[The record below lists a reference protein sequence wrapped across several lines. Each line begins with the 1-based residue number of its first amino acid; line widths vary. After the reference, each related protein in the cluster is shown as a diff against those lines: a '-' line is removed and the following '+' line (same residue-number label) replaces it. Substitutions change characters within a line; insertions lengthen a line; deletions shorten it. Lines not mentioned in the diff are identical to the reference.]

1 VSSQKTLT
9 LIILEKRHL
18 ANRPNSISAVSADDL
33 YNISKSIKQD
43 DKFVITCRT
52 LIQVKQMKKRV
63 VLCFPVTNEQVAEL
77 DACSDDIEV
86 VNAGQAGIADE
97 ILNADIFV
105 GHAKV
110 PMPWQEVVRQGRLKW
125 IQSSAAGL
133 DHCLK
138 PEVIES
144 EIIVSSVSGLFANQV
159 AEQTMA
165 LLFGIYRSALTF
177 FRAYEKREFVR
188 RPTMDFHG
196 QTVGIIG
203 FGGNGRRIAEVLAPW
218 GNRILATD
226 KYPWDKP
233 EYVEKLVGADRLNE
247 ILPEIDC
254 MILCVP
260 LNDETQ
266 GMIQRDILTRMKPG
280 SIIINVSRG
289 PVINESDLIDALHS
303 GHLAGAG
310 LDVVEVEPL
319 HPTSPLW
326 TMDNVIISPHVGAQ
340 SKYRVP
346 DTIRFTGQNIQRYLR
361 GEEPL
366 NVVDKNLGYPERKK
380 PCV

>member
-1 VSSQKTLT
+1 
-9 LIILEKRHL
+9 
-18 ANRPNSISAVSADDL
+18 
-33 YNISKSIKQD
+33 
-43 DKFVITCRT
+43 
-52 LIQVKQMKKRV
+52 MKKRV
-63 VLCFPVTNEQVAEL
+63 VLCFPVTDEQVAEL
-77 DACSDDIEV
+77 DSCSDEIEV
-86 VNAGQAGIADE
+86 INAGQSGIAEE
-97 ILNADIFV
+97 IMHADIFV

-110 PMPWQEVVRQGRLKW
+110 PIAWDEVVKQGRLKW

-138 PEVIES
+138 PEVIDS
-144 EIIVSSVSGLFANQV
+144 DIIVSSVSGLFANQV

-165 LLFGIYRSALTF
+165 LLFGVYRSALTF

-188 RPTMDFHG
+188 RPTMDFQG

-226 KYPWDKP
+226 KYPWNKP
-233 EYVEKLVGADRLNE
+233 DYVSRLLAAEQLDE

-260 LNDETQ
+260 LNAETR
-266 GMIQRDILTRMKPG
+266 GMINSAVLTKMKPG
-280 SIIINVSRG
+280 SVVINVARG
-289 PVINESDLIDALHS
+289 PVINESDLIEALES
-303 GHLAGAG
+303 GHIAGAG
-310 LDVVEVEPL
+310 LDVVEIEPL

-326 TMDNVIISPHVGAQ
+326 NMNNVVISPHVGAQ
-340 SKYRVP
+340 SKYRIP
-346 DTIRFTGQNIQRYLR
+346 DTIRFVSQNLRRYLR

-366 NVVDKNLGYPERKK
+366 NVVDKRLGYPERKK

>member
-1 VSSQKTLT
+1 MRDLY
-9 LIILEKRHL
+9 
-18 ANRPNSISAVSADDL
+18 SISNSAQQNDKYVIAL
-33 YNISKSIKQD
+33 THQKSEP
-43 DKFVITCRT
+43 
-52 LIQVKQMKKRV
+52 MKKRV

-77 DACSDDIEV
+77 EACSDDIEV
-86 VNAGQAGIADE
+86 VNAGQTGIAHE

-110 PMPWQEVVRQGRLKW
+110 PVPWKQVVQQGRLKW

-133 DHCLK
+133 DHCLQ
-138 PEVIES
+138 PEVLNSDIV
-144 EIIVSSVSGLFANQV
+144 VSSVSGLFANQV

-165 LLFGIYRSALTF
+165 LLFGVYRSAPTF

-233 EYVEKLVGADRLNE
+233 DYVEKLTEADKLDE
-247 ILPEIDC
+247 ILTEIDC
-254 MILCVP
+254 MILAVP
-260 LNDETQ
+260 LNDETY
-266 GMIQRDILTRMKPG
+266 GMIDKDVFSKMKPG
-280 SIIINVSRG
+280 SVLINVARG
-289 PVINESDLIDALHS
+289 PVVKEADLIDALNS

-326 TMDNVIISPHVGAQ
+326 TMDNVVISPHVGAQ
-340 SKYRVP
+340 SKYRIP
-346 DTIRFTGQNIQRYLR
+346 DTIRFVAENIQRYLR

-366 NVVDKNLGYPERKK
+366 NVVDKHLGYPARKK
-380 PCV
+380 PSV

>member
-1 VSSQKTLT
+1 
-9 LIILEKRHL
+9 
-18 ANRPNSISAVSADDL
+18 
-33 YNISKSIKQD
+33 
-43 DKFVITCRT
+43 
-52 LIQVKQMKKRV
+52 MKKRV
-63 VLCFPVTNEQVAEL
+63 VLCFPVTDEQVDEL
-77 DACSDDIEV
+77 DRCSDEIEV
-86 VNAGQAGIADE
+86 INAGQSGIAKE
-97 ILNADIFV
+97 ILDADIFV

-110 PMPWQEVVRQGRLKW
+110 PVPWDEVVKQGRLQW

-138 PEVIES
+138 PEVVDS
-144 EIIVSSVSGLFANQV
+144 DIIVSSVSGLFANQV

-165 LLFGIYRSALTF
+165 LLFGVYRSALTF

-196 QTVGIIG
+196 QTVGIVG

-218 GNRILATD
+218 GNRILAVD

-233 EYVEKLVGADRLNE
+233 DYVERLVAAEQLDE
-247 ILPEIDC
+247 VLPEIDC
-254 MILCVP
+254 LILCVP
-260 LNDETQ
+260 LNAETK
-266 GMIQRDILTRMKPG
+266 GMINNEVIGRLKPG
-280 SIIINVSRG
+280 SVVINVARG
-289 PVINESDLIDALHS
+289 PAINESDLIEALES

-326 TMDNVIISPHVGAQ
+326 TMDNVVISPHVGAQ
-340 SKYRVP
+340 SKNRVP
-346 DTIRFTGQNIQRYLR
+346 DTIKFVANNIQRFLR
-361 GEEPL
+361 GNEPL
-366 NVVDKNLGYPERKK
+366 NVVDKQLGYPPRKK

>member
-1 VSSQKTLT
+1 MADLTNTPIDDTQK
-9 LIILEKRHL
+9 
-18 ANRPNSISAVSADDL
+18 S
-33 YNISKSIKQD
+33 
-43 DKFVITCRT
+43 
-52 LIQVKQMKKRV
+52 RV
-63 VLCFPVTNEQVAEL
+63 VLCFPVTDEQVAEL
-77 DACSDDIEV
+77 NECSDKIEV
-86 VNAGQAGIADE
+86 INAGQSGIAEE
-97 ILNADIFV
+97 IMQADIFV

-110 PMPWQEVVRQGRLKW
+110 PVPWAEVVQQGRLKW

-138 PEVIES
+138 PEVIDS
-144 EIIVSSVSGLFANQV
+144 DILVSSVSGLFANQV
-159 AEQTMA
+159 AEQTMS
-165 LLFGIYRSALTF
+165 LLFGVYRSALTF

-196 QTVGIIG
+196 QTVGIVG

-233 EYVEKLVGADRLNE
+233 DYVERLVGADQLDD
-247 ILPEIDC
+247 ILHEIDC
-254 MILCVP
+254 LILCGP
-260 LNDETQ
+260 LNAETK
-266 GMIQRDILTRMKPG
+266 GMINQSVLEKLKPG
-280 SIIINVSRG
+280 SVVINVARG
-289 PVINESDLIDALHS
+289 PVIQEEDLIGALES
-303 GHLAGAG
+303 GYLAGAG

-326 TMDNVIISPHVGAQ
+326 TMENVVISPNVGAQ
-340 SKYRVP
+340 SRFRVP
-346 DTIRFTGQNIQRYLR
+346 NTIKFVSQNIQRFLR

-366 NVVDKNLGYPERKK
+366 NVVDKRLGYPARKK

>member
-1 VSSQKTLT
+1 MADLTNTPIDDTQK
-9 LIILEKRHL
+9 
-18 ANRPNSISAVSADDL
+18 S
-33 YNISKSIKQD
+33 
-43 DKFVITCRT
+43 
-52 LIQVKQMKKRV
+52 RV
-63 VLCFPVTNEQVAEL
+63 VLCFPVTDEQVAEL
-77 DACSDDIEV
+77 NECSDKIEV
-86 VNAGQAGIADE
+86 INAGQSGIAEE
-97 ILNADIFV
+97 IMQADIFV

-110 PMPWQEVVRQGRLKW
+110 PVPWAEVVQQGRLKW

-138 PEVIES
+138 PEVIDS
-144 EIIVSSVSGLFANQV
+144 DILVSSVSGLFANQV
-159 AEQTMA
+159 AEQTMS
-165 LLFGIYRSALTF
+165 LLFGVYRSALTF

-196 QTVGIIG
+196 QTVGIVG

-233 EYVEKLVGADRLNE
+233 DYVERLVGADQLDD
-247 ILPEIDC
+247 ILHEIDC
-254 MILCVP
+254 LILCVP
-260 LNDETQ
+260 LNAETK
-266 GMIQRDILTRMKPG
+266 GMINQSVLEKLKPG
-280 SIIINVSRG
+280 SVVINVARG
-289 PVINESDLIDALHS
+289 PVILEEDLIGALES
-303 GHLAGAG
+303 GYLAGAG

-326 TMDNVIISPHVGAQ
+326 TMENVVISPHVGAQ
-340 SKYRVP
+340 SRFRVP
-346 DTIRFTGQNIQRYLR
+346 NTIKFVSQNIQRFLR

-366 NVVDKNLGYPERKK
+366 NLVDKQLGYPARKK

>member
-1 VSSQKTLT
+1 
-9 LIILEKRHL
+9 
-18 ANRPNSISAVSADDL
+18 
-33 YNISKSIKQD
+33 
-43 DKFVITCRT
+43 
-52 LIQVKQMKKRV
+52 MKKRV
-63 VLCFPVTNEQVAEL
+63 VLCFPVTHEQVAEL

-86 VNAGQAGIADE
+86 VNAGQTGIAHE

-110 PMPWQEVVRQGRLKW
+110 PVPWKQVVRQGRLKW

-133 DHCLK
+133 DHCLQ
-138 PEVIES
+138 PEVIDS
-144 EIIVSSVSGLFANQV
+144 DIVVSSVSGLFANQV

-165 LLFGIYRSALTF
+165 LLFGVYRSSLTF
-177 FRAYEKREFVR
+177 FRASEKREFVR
-188 RPTMDFHG
+188 RPTLDFHG

-233 EYVEKLVGADRLNE
+233 DYVERLIAADKLNG

-254 MILCVP
+254 MILSVP
-260 LNDETQ
+260 LNDETR
-266 GMIQRDILTRMKPG
+266 GMINREALSKMKAG
-280 SIIINVSRG
+280 SVIINVARG
-289 PVINESDLIDALHS
+289 PVVKEADLIDALSS
-303 GHLAGAG
+303 GHLGGAG

-326 TMDNVIISPHVGAQ
+326 TMDNVVISPHVGAQ

-346 DTIRFTGQNIQRYLR
+346 DTIRFVAANIQRYLR

-366 NVVDKNLGYPERKK
+366 NVVDKHLGYPARKK

>member
-1 VSSQKTLT
+1 MTHPTNTPIDENQK
-9 LIILEKRHL
+9 
-18 ANRPNSISAVSADDL
+18 S
-33 YNISKSIKQD
+33 
-43 DKFVITCRT
+43 
-52 LIQVKQMKKRV
+52 RV
-63 VLCFPVTNEQVAEL
+63 VLCFPVTDEQVAEL
-77 DACSDDIEV
+77 DACSDQIEV
-86 VNAGQAGIADE
+86 INAGQSGIAEE
-97 ILNADIFV
+97 IMQADIFV

-110 PMPWQEVVRQGRLKW
+110 PVPWAEVVQQGRLKW

-138 PEVIES
+138 PEVIDS
-144 EIIVSSVSGLFANQV
+144 DILVSSVSGLFANQV
-159 AEQTMA
+159 AEQTMS
-165 LLFGIYRSALTF
+165 LLFGVYRSALTF

-196 QTVGIIG
+196 QTVGIVG

-233 EYVEKLVGADRLNE
+233 DYVERLVGADQLDE

-254 MILCVP
+254 LILCVP
-260 LNDETQ
+260 LNAETK
-266 GMIQRDILTRMKPG
+266 GMINQSVLEKLKPG
-280 SIIINVSRG
+280 SVVINVARG
-289 PVINESDLIDALHS
+289 PVVQESDLIAALES

-326 TMDNVIISPHVGAQ
+326 TMENVVISPHVGAQ

-346 DTIRFTGQNIQRYLR
+346 DTIKFVSQNIQRFLR

-366 NVVDKNLGYPERKK
+366 NLVDKQLGYPARKK

>member
-1 VSSQKTLT
+1 
-9 LIILEKRHL
+9 
-18 ANRPNSISAVSADDL
+18 
-33 YNISKSIKQD
+33 
-43 DKFVITCRT
+43 
-52 LIQVKQMKKRV
+52 MKKRV
-63 VLCFPVTNEQVAEL
+63 VLCFPVTHEQVAEL
-77 DACSDDIEV
+77 DACSDDVEV
-86 VNAGQAGIADE
+86 VNAGQTGIAHE

-110 PMPWQEVVRQGRLKW
+110 PVPWNQVVRQGRLKW

-133 DHCLK
+133 DHCLQ
-138 PEVIES
+138 PEVINS
-144 EIIVSSVSGLFANQV
+144 DIVVSSVSGLFANQV

-165 LLFGIYRSALTF
+165 LLFGVYRSSLTF
-177 FRAYEKREFVR
+177 FRASKKREFVR
-188 RPTMDFHG
+188 RPTLDFHG

-233 EYVEKLVGADRLNE
+233 DYVERLIAADKLNG

-254 MILCVP
+254 MILSVP
-260 LNDETQ
+260 LNDETR
-266 GMIQRDILTRMKPG
+266 GMINREALSKMKAG
-280 SIIINVSRG
+280 SVIINVARG
-289 PVINESDLIDALHS
+289 PVVKEADLIDALSS
-303 GHLAGAG
+303 GHLGGAG

-326 TMDNVIISPHVGAQ
+326 TMDNVIISPHIGAQ

-346 DTIRFTGQNIQRYLR
+346 DTIRFVAANIQRYLR

-366 NVVDKNLGYPERKK
+366 NVVDKHLGYPARKK
-380 PCV
+380 SCV

>member
-1 VSSQKTLT
+1 
-9 LIILEKRHL
+9 
-18 ANRPNSISAVSADDL
+18 
-33 YNISKSIKQD
+33 
-43 DKFVITCRT
+43 
-52 LIQVKQMKKRV
+52 MKKRV
-63 VLCFPVTNEQVAEL
+63 VLCFPVTHEQVAEL

-86 VNAGQAGIADE
+86 VNAGQTGIAHE

-110 PMPWQEVVRQGRLKW
+110 PVPWNQVVRQGRLKW

-133 DHCLK
+133 DHCLQ
-138 PEVIES
+138 PEVIDS
-144 EIIVSSVSGLFANQV
+144 DIVVSSVSGLFANQV

-165 LLFGIYRSALTF
+165 LLFGVYRSSLTF
-177 FRAYEKREFVR
+177 FRASEKREFVR
-188 RPTMDFHG
+188 RPTLDFHG

-233 EYVEKLVGADRLNE
+233 DYVERLIAADKLNE

-254 MILCVP
+254 MILSLP
-260 LNDETQ
+260 LNDETR
-266 GMIQRDILTRMKPG
+266 GMINREALSKMKAG
-280 SIIINVSRG
+280 SVIINVARG
-289 PVINESDLIDALHS
+289 PVIKEADLIDALRS
-303 GHLAGAG
+303 GHLGGAG

-326 TMDNVIISPHVGAQ
+326 TMDNVVISPHVGAQ

-346 DTIRFTGQNIQRYLR
+346 DTIRFVAANIQRYLR

-366 NVVDKNLGYPERKK
+366 NVVDKNLGYPARKK

>member
-1 VSSQKTLT
+1 M
-9 LIILEKRHL
+9 
-18 ANRPNSISAVSADDL
+18 
-33 YNISKSIKQD
+33 KSN
-43 DKFVITCRT
+43 
-52 LIQVKQMKKRV
+52 LMKKRV
-63 VLCFPVTNEQVAEL
+63 VLCFPVTEDQVAEL
-77 DACSDDIEV
+77 STCSDKIEV
-86 VNAGQAGIADE
+86 INAGQSGIADE
-97 ILNADIFV
+97 ILQADIFV

-110 PMPWQEVVRQGRLKW
+110 PVPWDEVVQQGRLQW

-138 PEVIES
+138 PEVIQS

-165 LLFGIYRSALTF
+165 LLFGVYRSAITF

-226 KYPWDKP
+226 MYPWDKP
-233 EYVEKLVGADRLNE
+233 DYVEQLVAADRLDE
-247 ILPEIDC
+247 LLPQIDC
-254 MILCVP
+254 LILCVP
-260 LNDETQ
+260 LNDETR
-266 GMIQRDILTRMKPG
+266 GMINREVLSKLKPG
-280 SIIINVSRG
+280 SVVINVARG
-289 PVINESDLIDALHS
+289 PVVNETDLIEALNS
-303 GHLAGAG
+303 GHIAGAG

-319 HPTSPLW
+319 HPASPLW
-326 TMDNVIISPHVGAQ
+326 TMDNVVISPHVGAQ

-346 DTIRFTGQNIQRYLR
+346 DTIGFVSQNIQRYLR
-361 GEEPL
+361 GEQPL
-366 NVVDKNLGYPERKK
+366 NVVDKLLGYPARKK